1 MTTYSNKINKKKGPT
16 HRFSAEKNGKSRN
29 VLTSLKKMFVNL
41 TAEFKSIRWCS
52 LKSWISSSLVV
63 ILFGSVMALCLAG
76 FDYLSTLVVSLIS
89 IDGGVLQIMIRT
101 VLQIIIF
108 VDACAVAILCFLQAN
123 KGQSVLKGIT
133 DTGSSLFSANK
144 EVGADKVITKIISI
158 MTAVLFILTI
168 IEESM

>member
-1 MTTYSNKINKKKGPT
+1 
-16 HRFSAEKNGKSRN
+16 
-29 VLTSLKKMFVNL
+29 
-41 TAEFKSIRWCS
+41 
-52 LKSWISSSLVV
+52 
-63 ILFGSVMALCLAG
+63 
-76 FDYLSTLVVSLIS
+76 
-89 IDGGVLQIMIRT
+89 MIRT

-158 MTAVLFILTI
+158 SSNSTGRNPRKREVRFT
-168 IEESM
+168 EEYTFPIK